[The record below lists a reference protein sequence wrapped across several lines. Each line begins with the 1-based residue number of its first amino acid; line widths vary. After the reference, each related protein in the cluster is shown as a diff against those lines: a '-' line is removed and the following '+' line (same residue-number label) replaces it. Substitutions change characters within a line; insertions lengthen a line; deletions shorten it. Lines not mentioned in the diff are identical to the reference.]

1 MPNNNSMTAQRL
13 AEVLNDLI
21 VEQNSLLNTIKATTD
36 EKQFKMIEKEIQ
48 LNSAIIKNITKLF
61 QLQSKKEAAN

>member
-36 EKQFKMIEKEIQ
+36 EKQFKMIMIC
-48 LNSAIIKNITKLF
+48 LN
-61 QLQSKKEAAN
+61 